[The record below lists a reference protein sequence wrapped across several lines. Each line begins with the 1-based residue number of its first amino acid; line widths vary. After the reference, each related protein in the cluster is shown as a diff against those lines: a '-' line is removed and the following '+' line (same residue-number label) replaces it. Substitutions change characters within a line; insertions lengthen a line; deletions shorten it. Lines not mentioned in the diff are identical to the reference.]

1 MDDNFTPK
9 VKDVIGY
16 SKEEALR
23 LGHDFIGTE
32 HLMLGLLRDG
42 SGKAI
47 EILDLLAIDL
57 DVLRRKVEILSPANP
72 NIAFSSNEKKNLHLT
87 RQAERALKTTFL
99 EAKLFQDS
107 SINTA
112 HLLLCILRNE
122 NDPTTKLLN
131 KLKVD
136 YDCVKEQFKNMNIN
150 EDENIIESPRAD
162 AFPEDDSNAGE
173 GSRENPFTSGS
184 GSAKGQRKSK
194 TPVLDN
200 FGRDLTAMAEEDKLD
215 PVVGREAEIQRVS
228 QILSRRKKNNPLLIG
243 EPGVGK
249 SAIAE
254 GLALRIVKRKVSRIL
269 FGKRV
274 VTLDLASLVA
284 GTKYRGQFEERM
296 KAVMNELEKNDD
308 IILFIDEIHT
318 IVGAGGATGSLDASN
333 MFKPALARGEIQCIG
348 ATTLDEYRQYIEKD
362 GALERRF
369 QKVMVE
375 PTSLEETVEILQN
388 IKGKYEDHHN
398 VNYTD
403 EAIQACVK
411 LTNRYMTDRF
421 LPDKAIDALD
431 EAGSRIH
438 ITNLDVPKQILEL
451 EKKLEEVKE
460 KKSSVVKKQKYEEA
474 AKLRDDEKK
483 LEKELSIAQEKWEE
497 DSKLHRETVT
507 EDNVADVVSMMT
519 GIPVNRI
526 AQKESNRLAELP
538 NLIKGKVIGQDE
550 AVAKVVKAIQRNRV
564 GLKDP
569 NKPIGSFIFLGS
581 TGVGKTQL
589 AKVLANQ
596 LFDSS
601 DALVRIDM
609 SEYMEKFAVSR
620 LVGAPPGYVG
630 YEEGGQL
637 TEKIRRKPYSV
648 LLLDEIEKAHPDV
661 FNMLLQVL
669 DDGHLTDS
677 LGRKIDFRNTIIIMT
692 SNVGARKLQD
702 FGTGVGFG
710 TQSRQDQADDMA
722 RSVIENALK
731 KAFAPEFL
739 NRVDDV
745 VVFNSLDRE
754 HIHLI
759 IDIELEKLYGRIS
772 DLGYN
777 LQLSDKAKDYITDK
791 GFDKQYGARPLKRA
805 IQKYIE
811 DALAEEIITAQLTE
825 GDSIFMDLNEETD
838 ELTINI
844 EKSEPTP
851 EDSEPT
857 TEDKE

>member
-1 MDDNFTPK
+1 MDDNFSPR
-9 VKDVIGY
+9 VKDVIAY

-47 EILDLLAIDL
+47 DILSALEIDL
-57 DVLRRKVEILSPANP
+57 NHLRRKVEILSPANP
-72 NIAFSSNEKKNLHLT
+72 TISATSNEKKNLHLT

-99 EAKLFQDS
+99 EAKLFQS
-107 SINTA
+107 TSINTA

-136 YDCVKEQFKNMNIN
+136 YDNVKEQFKFMITS
-150 EDENIIESPRAD
+150 DDDYIESPKAESFSDDDTNDDDD
-162 AFPEDDSNAGE
+162 AKQ
-173 GSRENPFTSGS
+173 NPFSQSG
-184 GSAKGQRKSK
+184 AKSTKKSK

-200 FGRDLTAMAEEDKLD
+200 FGRDLTVLAEEGKLD
-215 PVVGREAEIQRVS
+215 PVVGREKEIQRVS

-254 GLALRIVKRKVSRIL
+254 GLALRIVKRKGSRIL
-269 FGKRV
+269 FNKRV

-369 QKVMVE
+369 QKVIVE
-375 PTSLEETVEILQN
+375 PTTVEETIQILNN
-388 IKGKYEDHHN
+388 IKEKYEEHHN
-398 VNYTD
+398 VEYTE
-403 EAIQACVK
+403 EAIEACVK
-411 LTNRYMTDRF
+411 LTNRYMTERF

-431 EAGSRIH
+431 EAGSRVH
-438 ITNLDVPKQILEL
+438 ITNIDVPKQILEL
-451 EKKLEEVKE
+451 EKQLEDVKE
-460 KKSSVVKKQKYEEA
+460 TKNTVVKKQKYEEA
-474 AKLRDDEKK
+474 AKLRDDEKR
-483 LEKELSIAQEKWEE
+483 LEKELAIAQEKWEE
-497 DSKLHRETVT
+497 ETKLHKEIVS

-526 AQKESNRLAELP
+526 AQTESNKLAKLP
-538 NLIKGKVIGQDE
+538 ELIKGKVIGQDE
-550 AVAKVVKAIQRNRV
+550 AVAKVVKAIQRNRA

-569 NKPIGSFIFLGS
+569 NKPIGSFIFLGQ

-589 AKVLANQ
+589 AKVLARE
-596 LFDSS
+596 LFDSE

-609 SEYMEKFAVSR
+609 SEYMEKFSISR

-637 TEKIRRKPYSV
+637 TEKIRRKPYAV
-648 LLLDEIEKAHPDV
+648 ILLDEIEKAHPDV

-669 DDGHLTDS
+669 DDGYLTDS

-692 SNVGARKLQD
+692 SNIGARKLKD
-702 FGTGVGFG
+702 FGQGVGFG
-710 TQSRQDQADDMA
+710 TAAKAAQADDNS
-722 RSVIENALK
+722 RSIIENALK

-739 NRVDDV
+739 NRIDDV
-745 VVFNSLDRE
+745 MVFNALERE
-754 HIHLI
+754 DINKI
-759 IDIELEKLYGRIS
+759 IDIELAKLYDRIKG
-772 DLGYN
+772 LGYH
-777 LQLSDKAKDYITDK
+777 LKLSNKAKDYIAEK

-811 DALAEEIITAQLTE
+811 DALAEEIITANIQE
-825 GDSIFMDLNEETD
+825 GDTIIMDLDSKTD
-838 ELTINI
+838 ELTIKI
-844 EKSEPTP
+844 EKSEKH
-851 EDSEPT
+851 
-857 TEDKE
+857 TES